1 MGNVVESYKGGFASG
16 VELKMMNGGIVAR
29 ELGFVLVFGRVS
41 HDRLQAGDNGA
52 YVCDARYLLVGR
64 FVDELAHGVGNATIQ
79 VGIGFAAWNARFFEG
94 LSAQKAGIIFFDFF
108 AGECGEV
115 AAFEF
120 AQVVFYFGRDMEHI
134 AYPFGCLMGAFLG
147 AGVDTANVKVVSE
160 AFANEQGLLF
170 APMREGQVGPPA
182 IVVFAV
188 AFAGLSMA
196 D

>member
-1 MGNVVESYKGGFASG
+1 M
-16 VELKMMNGGIVAR
+16 AR

-52 YVCDARYLLVGR
+52 DVCDARNLLVGR
-64 FVDELAHGVGNATIQ
+64 FVDELAHGTGNAGVQ
-79 VGIGFAAWNARFFEG
+79 VGIVFTARNARLFEG
-94 LSAQKAGIIFFDFF
+94 LSTKKAGVIFLDFF

-120 AQVVFYFGRDMEHI
+120 AQVIFYFGHDMEYI
-134 AYPFGCLMGAFLG
+134 AYPFGCLAGAFLG
-147 AGVDTANVKVVSE
+147 AGVEAANVKVVSE

-170 APMREGQVGPPA
+170 APMRDGHVGPPA
-182 IVVFAV
+182 VMVFAV
-188 AFAGLSMA
+188 AFSGLSMT